1 MLDLNF
7 VRNNLELVKRKVEA
21 KRVNFDEALF
31 LRIDKKRR
39 KLITKSENLKS
50 KKKKVW

>member
-21 KRVNFDEALF
+21 KSVNFDEALF
-31 LRIDKKRR
+31 LELIKKE
-39 KLITKSENLKS
+39 EN
-50 KKKKVW
+50 